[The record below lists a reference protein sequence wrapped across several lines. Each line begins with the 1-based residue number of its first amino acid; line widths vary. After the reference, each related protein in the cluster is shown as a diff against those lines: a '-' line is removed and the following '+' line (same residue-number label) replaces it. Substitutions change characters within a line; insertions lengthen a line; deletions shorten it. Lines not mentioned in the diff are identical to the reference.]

1 MYCKI
6 YLKMWFM
13 YKANQLTKS
22 KVILFKLFSKIYF
35 QLLDELG
42 KELEELRKY
51 KIDHELNQSPR
62 PRNNSMAD
70 LPGRYQ
76 ALNSEVNRLK
86 EVSICRV
93 NTDQLYKVFWNVET
107 EYHFDLLFYQRK
119 VHWTVVEV
127 IYLISDFIVYIQWYL
142 SSLAFV
148 WECIWYRFKFFFSN
162 LR

>member
-1 MYCKI
+1 
-6 YLKMWFM
+6 M

-22 KVILFKLFSKIYF
+22 KVILFKLFSKIHF

-86 EVSICRV
+86 EVSICRAD
-93 NTDQLYKVFWNVET
+93 TDQPYIVFSDVET
-107 EYHFDLLFYQRK
+107 EYHFDLLFIKERF
-119 VHWTVVEV
+119 TE
-127 IYLISDFIVYIQWYL
+127 QW
-142 SSLAFV
+142 
-148 WECIWYRFKFFFSN
+148 
-162 LR
+162 

>member
-1 MYCKI
+1 M
-6 YLKMWFM
+6 
-13 YKANQLTKS
+13 
-22 KVILFKLFSKIYF
+22 ILFILFPKIYF

-93 NTDQLYKVFWNVET
+93 DTDQLYKVFWNVET

-127 IYLISDFIVYIQWYL
+127 IFNFWFYSIYTVISIQLSFCLRVHMVQIKKKLYFQIWDNLQDGLYI
-142 SSLAFV
+142 
-148 WECIWYRFKFFFSN
+148 R
-162 LR
+162 

>member
-1 MYCKI
+1 
-6 YLKMWFM
+6 M

-22 KVILFKLFSKIYF
+22 KVIHVLFKLFSTIYF

-86 EVSICRV
+86 EVSTGICRV
-93 NTDQLYKVFWNVET
+93 DTDQLYKVF
-107 EYHFDLLFYQRK
+107 
-119 VHWTVVEV
+119 
-127 IYLISDFIVYIQWYL
+127 
-142 SSLAFV
+142 
-148 WECIWYRFKFFFSN
+148 
-162 LR
+162 

>member
-1 MYCKI
+1 
-6 YLKMWFM
+6 M

-70 LPGRYQ
+70 YQ

-93 NTDQLYKVFWNVET
+93 DTDQP
-107 EYHFDLLFYQRK
+107 
-119 VHWTVVEV
+119 
-127 IYLISDFIVYIQWYL
+127 YI
-142 SSLAFV
+142 
-148 WECIWYRFKFFFSN
+148 
-162 LR
+162 